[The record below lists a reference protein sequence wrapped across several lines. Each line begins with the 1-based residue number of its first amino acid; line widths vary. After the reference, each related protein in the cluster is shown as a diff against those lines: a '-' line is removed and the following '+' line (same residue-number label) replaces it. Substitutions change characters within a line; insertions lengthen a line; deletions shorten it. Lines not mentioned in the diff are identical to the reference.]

1 MFCASSS
8 PTLVS
13 WDEWTANCP
22 TNITSTTTYFPSNA
36 GVTLP
41 SNTSIPCYAGSNPR
55 SWPNGTFSAVAASD
69 IAAISYSD
77 LTGAASSCAS
87 SASSHKTPVG
97 AIVGG
102 VVGGAVLLLLVCGCV
117 LFVTLRRRRRAK
129 SSPEITRSDSP
140 HLDEKSVKDV
150 YLSPSSPHD
159 SSSLPES
166 LKTALAVDSGGEPM
180 RAGIADALP
189 VATLALG
196 PAIDDAPAHGLS
208 SASVADSDTASRGHV
223 VLGVSA
229 GADHAAPRGHISDG
243 HLVISQDLQAIGV
256 GAGADHTAPRGH
268 VLDGHPVTSQDVQAI
283 GVSAGAGHAGTAISE
298 LCTPLQAQSTA
309 AGFVQ
314 GHEITV
320 PIVKQE
326 ISSAPLKA
334 GRSGGAIIHAHH
346 PSQGVSIPGQYG
358 ALQAQ
363 PAGLDVLDGPSV
375 PSQQDVQEID
385 VHEEAHHDGRE
396 ISDRCYPSQ
405 ERSTAVES
413 IEERDVAV
421 PIIKQAIASAPREE
435 AQHGGRAISDI
446 RYPSQGRST
455 AVESTEERVMAVPII
470 KQAITSAPRE
480 ADVTVSPEC
489 HPSRE
494 LICAEE
500 PREELLAIAPVS
512 EAEFIEDDV
521 EYYSDGMEFESA
533 STSNFA
539 IEAAP
544 LEAEEVGNL
553 LTMLYVE
560 ESPPMEMISGDST
573 DLKTV
578 SQAEAEAVQALLIS
592 DTRDSATMPMARRVP
607 RSSLPYI
614 ETRKAPVSED
624 LVKRVVYTY
633 LMDPSTKKNVP
644 SLRTHGL
651 KLDLLFIMDLTGSQ
665 QQYIDSVKSSINSI
679 CAEILGSDHVNS
691 AQPGDLR
698 VAFIG
703 FRDHPPQDDSF
714 VTREW
719 DFVSDLTRIH
729 TNLRSLPGADGGGDG
744 PEAVTAAL
752 ARALTMRWRNDC
764 NRVAVLVSDAP
775 PHGIGSQG
783 DYWPH
788 GVPGVPDPLDLAREM
803 LKNKITLHF
812 IACEPSL
819 SYFHNALDFYRGLT
833 RITAGIVVPLLD
845 ARVMST
851 CIIGS
856 ALESLAIQDL
866 INEYRKTLDELVASR
881 DPSLVVK
888 YLHALMRVR
897 GRTADQLIMEN
908 IYAMSDDRKENVD
921 IWSSARNLAD
931 AKARLKYH

>member
-1 MFCASSS
+1 M
-8 PTLVS
+8 S
-13 WDEWTANCP
+13 WDEWTVNCP
-22 TNITSTTTYFPSNA
+22 TNLTSTTSYFPSNA

-41 SNTSIPCYAGSNPR
+41 SNTSIPCYAGYNPR

-77 LTGAASSCAS
+77 LTGAAGSCAPS
-87 SASSHKTPVG
+87 SSSHKTPVG
-97 AIVGG
+97 AIAGG

-140 HLDEKSVKDV
+140 HLDEKSAKDV
-150 YLSPSSPHD
+150 YSSPSSPHD
-159 SSSLPES
+159 SLSLPES
-166 LKTALAVDSGGEPM
+166 PKTALAVESGGELT
-180 RAGIADALP
+180 RAGIADAHP
-189 VATLALG
+189 VATSALG
-196 PAIDDAPAHGLS
+196 PAIDDAPADGLCS
-208 SASVADSDTASRGHV
+208 TSVPDS
-223 VLGVSA
+223 
-229 GADHAAPRGHISDG
+229 
-243 HLVISQDLQAIGV
+243 
-256 GAGADHTAPRGH
+256 HTAPRGH
-268 VLDGHPVTSQDVQAI
+268 VLDGHLATSQDVQAI
-283 GVSAGAGHAGTAISE
+283 GVSAGADHTGTAISE
-298 LCTPLQAQSTA
+298 LRTPLRAQSTA
-309 AGFVQ
+309 VGFVQ

-320 PIVKQE
+320 PTLERE
-326 ISSAPLKA
+326 IERAPLKA

-363 PAGLDVLDGPSV
+363 TAGLDVQDGPSV
-375 PSQQDVQEID
+375 PSQQDVQAIS

-396 ISDRCYPSQ
+396 ISDICYPPQ
-405 ERSTAVES
+405 GRSTAMES

-421 PIIKQAIASAPREE
+421 PIIKQAITSASQE
-435 AQHGGRAISDI
+435 ADI
-446 RYPSQGRST
+446 AVSHECLPSQ
-455 AVESTEERVMAVPII
+455 
-470 KQAITSAPRE
+470 
-480 ADVTVSPEC
+480 D
-489 HPSRE
+489 
-494 LICAEE
+494 LICAAE
-500 PREELLAIAPVS
+500 PREERLAITPASAPEVV
-512 EAEFIEDDV
+512 EDDM
-521 EYYSDGMEFESA
+521 EYSGDGMESESA

-544 LEAEEVGNL
+544 PEAEEVGNL
-553 LTMLYVE
+553 LTMLYIE

-578 SQAEAEAVQALLIS
+578 SQAEAEAVQALLVS
-592 DTRDSATMPMARRVP
+592 DTRDSATMPVARRAS

-614 ETRKAPVSED
+614 ETRKAPVTED

-644 SLRTHGL
+644 TLRTHGL
-651 KLDLLFIMDLTGSQ
+651 KLDLLFILDLTGSQ
-665 QQYIDSVKSSINSI
+665 QQYIDSVKSSINAI

-729 TNLRSLPGADGGGDG
+729 TNLRSLPGANGGGDG

-812 IACEPSL
+812 VACEPSL
-819 SYFHNALDFYRGLT
+819 SRFHNALDFYRGLT

-881 DPSLVVK
+881 EPSLVVK

-921 IWSSARNLAD
+921 IWSSARSLAD
-931 AKARLKYH
+931 AKTRLTYYY

>member
-1 MFCASSS
+1 MTACTCSWASYNLFSACMLCASSS

-22 TNITSTTTYFPSNA
+22 TNLTSTTTYFPSNA

-55 SWPNGTFSAVAASD
+55 SWPNGTFNAVAASD
-69 IAAISYSD
+69 IAALSYSD
-77 LTGAASSCAS
+77 LTGAAGSCAS
-87 SASSHKTPVG
+87 STSSHKTPVG

-140 HLDEKSVKDV
+140 HLDEKSAKDV
-150 YLSPSSPHD
+150 YMSPSSPHD

-223 VLGVSA
+223 ALGVSA

-283 GVSAGAGHAGTAISE
+283 GVSAGAGHTGTAISE

-334 GRSGGAIIHAHH
+334 GGSGGAIIHAHH

-375 PSQQDVQEID
+375 LSQQDVQEID
-385 VHEEAHHDGRE
+385 VHEEVHHDGRE
-396 ISDRCYPSQ
+396 ISDICYPSQ

-413 IEERDVAV
+413 TEEPVMAV
-421 PIIKQAIASAPREE
+421 PVIKQAIAS
-435 AQHGGRAISDI
+435 
-446 RYPSQGRST
+446 
-455 AVESTEERVMAVPII
+455 VP
-470 KQAITSAPRE
+470 QE

-500 PREELLAIAPVS
+500 PREELLAIAPAS
-512 EAEFIEDDV
+512 EAEFVEDDV
-521 EYYSDGMEFESA
+521 EYLSDGMEFERA

-553 LTMLYVE
+553 LTMLYIE

-573 DLKTV
+573 ELKTV

-752 ARALTMRWRNDC
+752 ARALTMRWRTDC

-931 AKARLKYH
+931 AKARLKHH